1 MSTSL
6 NRLNIGERVRVKGQN
21 YAIVR
26 TGVEVQQLTVHRAES
41 QENQSYFAI
50 TATINEINAT
60 TPCLQ
65 FNSSSNDIKSALN
78 GLSIIVIGG
87 VTVYE
92 SDYTRGIPG
101 SEKY

>member
-1 MSTSL
+1 M
-6 NRLNIGERVRVKGQN
+6 RVKGQN

-26 TGVEVQQLTVHRAES
+26 NGVEVQQLTVHRAES

-65 FNSSSNDIKSALN
+65 FNSSSNDIESALN
-78 GLSIIVIGG
+78 GISIVGIGVVRHVEIEG
-87 VTVYE
+87 CQC
-92 SDYTRGIPG
+92 
-101 SEKY
+101 